1 MKKVK
6 MSDIRSNIGAT
17 ISREV
22 YFKGF
27 LLVDK
32 GEIISP
38 DLAERLH
45 SLSEEIPFIYIEL
58 PLSESKPSSLSSFL
72 VNELYNKVQVVMKNY
87 SFDGL
92 DDVNTVS
99 EIMESIISGLISN
112 NCYLDIDIDSLLIQQ
127 PDICSHS
134 LNTAILSSLLAIKS
148 YKFQRWL
155 IEQITLGA
163 LLHDI
168 GCAEIISKEGVPWEE
183 IPLKRK
189 MEHCVIGYKL
199 LEKTSYIADSVK
211 KIVLMHHVWERPE
224 DSYSTQEGV
233 YRSYP
238 SSLDGRV
245 IPKEAKTLSVS
256 IVQTVDSFERLTNK
270 GGKKKEHKK
279 KAIAEIFK
287 DTHKIYGEGAVLL
300 ARYIS
305 PYAVG
310 DTVKLNNGHEAVVVK
325 HTSSPSNPIVRY
337 LHSDETVNLSK
348 KSVIKIL
355 D

>member
-1 MKKVK
+1 
-6 MSDIRSNIGAT
+6 
-17 ISREV
+17 
-22 YFKGF
+22 
-27 LLVDK
+27 
-32 GEIISP
+32 
-38 DLAERLH
+38 
-45 SLSEEIPFIYIEL
+45 
-58 PLSESKPSSLSSFL
+58 
-72 VNELYNKVQVVMKNY
+72 
-87 SFDGL
+87 
-92 DDVNTVS
+92 
-99 EIMESIISGLISN
+99 MESIISGLISN